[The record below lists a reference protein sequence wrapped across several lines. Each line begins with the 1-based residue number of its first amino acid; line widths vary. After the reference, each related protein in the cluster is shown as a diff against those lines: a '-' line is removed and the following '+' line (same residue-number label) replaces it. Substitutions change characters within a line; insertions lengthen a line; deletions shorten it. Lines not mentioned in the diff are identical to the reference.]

1 MDGASFSGR
10 LVGDD
15 KGNCHLDAP
24 YYWLCPV
31 TSLLCQLHSPK
42 ANQHIKA
49 VHTHGFFLKNCNFTH
64 AMLFFQGHLV
74 KSLEF
79 TCVKRPFF

>member
-10 LVGDD
+10 LVEDD

-31 TSLLCQLHSPK
+31 TSLLGQLHSPK
-42 ANQHIKA
+42 ANQLIKGCTRM
-49 VHTHGFFLKNCNFTH
+49 V
-64 AMLFFQGHLV
+64 LFF
-74 KSLEF
+74 
-79 TCVKRPFF
+79 